1 MRTVKRF
8 LLGLAILAGVVAG
21 AGGGA
26 FWWMNRIPPQLRE
39 PNYFTAFK
47 TQDTTPSGKVAIF
60 VSGLIMP
67 ETFRLEDF
75 YNLALKPQQYI
86 PWPIRHI
93 AMADNGVLLL
103 DTEKFYE
110 TKPFTPTNLM
120 DAYGNTR
127 DVDGVSYVEKF
138 HAGALTWVPPSPTQH
153 ADHGY
158 FLMTSRKGGMPNPA
172 QKLATKA
179 RIFYYG
185 KGKGFAS
192 GRVPHEA
199 GEWALV
205 KGAMDKIEAKYG
217 PIPYRFVSAET
228 PATAR
233 NYVRELLDAGA
244 ETIVFAP
251 PRPIYSHHEE
261 FNGAIKHTM
270 HYIHEWESENG
281 KKIKF
286 IVTPQLGEF
295 PVMKE
300 AFLAMLRDRLA
311 TFPDG
316 AKVKVVVSV
325 HGMAWD
331 KVPHEAWI
339 ELAPAYRDGMV
350 EAVKNELAG
359 RKFSK
364 TEVVQAQDH
373 FADPHN
379 NPDGKYLST
388 NKGFLDGVRDGFDY
402 VVNLPIEFFAENTD
416 TMFSHAMYNFE
427 GFPGYDVYET
437 IDYSDWS
444 VPYTRT
450 FKIENTELIYNGLP
464 VGKYNAP
471 IIEAYAEAIDSVLA
485 KSLKPKSQVAA
496 AEPGP
501 RP

>member
-1 MRTVKRF
+1 VKTVKRI
-8 LLGLAILAGVVAG
+8 LISLAVLAVIVA
-21 AGGGA
+21 AGGYGA
-26 FWWMNRIPPQLRE
+26 FWWMNRIPPQLKE
-39 PNYFTAFK
+39 PNYFTAYK
-47 TQDTTPSGKVAIF
+47 AQDTTPTGKVAIF

-75 YNLALKPQQYI
+75 YNLALKPSQYI
-86 PWPIRHI
+86 PWPFRAI
-93 AMADNGVLLL
+93 AMADRGVLLL
-103 DTEKFYE
+103 DTEKYYE
-110 TKPFTPTNLM
+110 TKPFTPSNLM
-120 DAYGNTR
+120 DAYGNTN
-127 DVDGVSYVEKF
+127 DVDGVPYVTKF
-138 HAGALTWVPPSPTQH
+138 HRGELTWVPPDPTQH

-158 FLMTSRKGGMPNPA
+158 FLLAARKGGMPNGA

-179 RIFYYG
+179 RLYYYG
-185 KGKGFAS
+185 KGKGFKD

-199 GEWALV
+199 GEWAIV
-205 KGAMDKIEAKYG
+205 KGAMDRIEAKYG
-217 PIPYRFVSAET
+217 PVPYRFVSAET
-228 PATAR
+228 PAIAEK
-233 NYVRELLDAGA
+233 YVRELLDGGA

-261 FNGAIKHTM
+261 FNGSIKHTM
-270 HYIHEWESENG
+270 HYIHEWEKEHG

-286 IVTPQLGEF
+286 IVTPQLGEL

-300 AFLAMLRDRLA
+300 AFLVMLRDRLA
-311 TFPDG
+311 TFPEN

-339 ELAPAYRDGMV
+339 ELAPPYRDGMV
-350 EAVKNELAG
+350 QAVKDELAKW
-359 RKFSK
+359 KFAK

-373 FADPHN
+373 FADHYN

-416 TMFSHAMYNFE
+416 TMFSHAMFNFE

-450 FKIENTELIYNGLP
+450 FKIDNTELIYNGLP

-471 IIEAYAEAIDSVLA
+471 IIEAYTQSIDSVLS
-485 KSLKPKSQVAA
+485 KSMKPKDAA
-496 AEPGP
+496 GATQ
-501 RP
+501 

>member
-1 MRTVKRF
+1 MRILKR
-8 LLGLAILAGVVAG
+8 LLIGLAVVVVLAA
-21 AGGGA
+21 AGGYGT
-26 FWWMNRIPPQLRE
+26 FWWMNRIPPQLKE
-39 PNYFTAFK
+39 PNYFTYYK
-47 TQDTTPSGKVAIF
+47 NQDTTPTGKVAIF

-67 ETFRLEDF
+67 ESFRLEDF
-75 YNLALKPQQYI
+75 YNLALKPAQYI
-86 PWPIRHI
+86 PWPIRNF
-93 AMADNGVLLL
+93 AMADRGVLLL
-103 DTEKFYE
+103 DTEKYYE

-120 DAYGNTR
+120 DVYGNTN
-127 DVDGVSYVEKF
+127 DVDGVPYVQKF
-138 HAGALTWVPPSPTQH
+138 RRGELTWVPPDPTQH

-158 FLMTSRKGGMPNPA
+158 FLLTSRKGGMPNGA

-179 RIFYYG
+179 RIYYYG
-185 KGKGFAS
+185 KGKGLKN

-199 GEWALV
+199 GEWAIV

-228 PATAR
+228 PATAEK
-233 NYVRELLDAGA
+233 YVRELLDSGV

-261 FNGAIKHTM
+261 FNGSIKHTM
-270 HYIHEWESENG
+270 HYIHQWEEEHG
-281 KKIKF
+281 KKIKL
-286 IVTPQLGEF
+286 IITPQLGDI

-300 AFLAMLRDRLA
+300 TFLVMLRDRLA
-311 TFPDG
+311 TFPEG

-331 KVPHEAWI
+331 KVPHEGWI
-339 ELAPAYRDGMV
+339 ELAPGYRDGMV
-350 EAVKNELAG
+350 QAVKDELAKW
-359 RKFSK
+359 KFTK
-364 TEVVQAQDH
+364 TEVVNAQDH
-373 FADPHN
+373 FADHYN

-416 TMFSHAMYNFE
+416 TMFSHAMFNFE

-471 IIEAYAEAIDSVLA
+471 IIEAYTQAIDSVLSKTMKA
-485 KSLKPKSQVAA
+485 KSQEAA
-496 AEPGP
+496 TQ
-501 RP
+501 